1 MKIKK
6 TLRLMALVFMIF
18 LACIVPFPLK
28 LTRKDNLPKDLIEYV
43 ELKKENEEDDD
54 ELKAIF

>member
-6 TLRLMALVFMIF
+6 ALRLMALVFMIF
-18 LACIVPFPLK
+18 LACIVPFPMK

-43 ELKKENEEDDD
+43 ELKENEEDDD